1 MQHPL
6 THTSCRQHPRP
17 HPSRLRPA
25 RLPVVQTPV
34 WDTAGDSLAAG
45 RQHMGF
51 LHPPSIA
58 PPWSVVIRAG
68 QVGHEVTNKQD
79 VVALLMTLI

>member
-1 MQHPL
+1 
-6 THTSCRQHPRP
+6 
-17 HPSRLRPA
+17 
-25 RLPVVQTPV
+25 
-34 WDTAGDSLAAG
+34 
-45 RQHMGF
+45 MGF

-58 PPWSVVIRAG
+58 SPWSVVIRAG